1 MHLYWTTN
9 KRANITKS
17 GSWLQEGRAD
27 IFSLT
32 GATTEDRSFTNL
44 DWKND
49 KWSRA
54 TAGTYNIGGIKVL
67 E

>member
-1 MHLYWTTN
+1 M
-9 KRANITKS
+9 
-17 GSWLQEGRAD
+17 QEGRAD

-32 GATTEDRSFTNL
+32 GATTEDRSFTSI